1 MPINFLVLTDKSLAA
16 SSVDDVLLQHGFRC
30 NERISTKGDFLFSP
44 SYNSLLSLDDTL
56 TSLLKFSV
64 DDVYTVIYQLEE
76 YEQYQDKSSASRSE
90 LSSANVA
97 FSENWSHDHHGL
109 FSPSLNPV
117 AASNSMRFYTLCPQ
131 QALDLPLIKQ
141 NFAGVLLFLTETLSS
156 STHFAPELLLLLE
169 AVTTKTDDKLE
180 PIPLLVFNLGF
191 DDADLSQYWVRHQEA
206 QDLRASYRQAQL
218 PIPAEIKA
226 SAARICALFDHSS
239 ATTLWDKYRTFNQVM
254 QLVTRAAAIC
264 PCTPKDKEA
273 VARFLQQDPKSSS
286 RPLIYTNPQSFL
298 CCNISAKMQSFVST
312 VRMLRQLGSAE
323 FERSE
328 LKEQKQLVHHL
339 LRAPMKVSVD
349 FRDANAKDP
358 IFAAPQFAQMRSIH
372 LEQPLPYIS
381 PAEQARPLTIALAV
395 NYLLPH
401 SLFCINPHVTLLI
414 SLIHKAF
421 PYARIVLLFE
431 KNFYAWLDMFSANDL
446 LLESDA
452 AKLMDVEK
460 FRLQPSSSAAQS
472 QAYLELA
479 PEFTNEINMN
489 VEKQHI
495 VQRWIYQDPLS
506 ASASAFPLSA
516 QEEKAKSLLY
526 ALGLKKASAAHEEQ
540 RLREGKPLQEYMSN
554 NLPYLRVDEGEL
566 PARSVGCFT
575 REAPHVA
582 TCYVVRDYASLP
594 SQIDLL
600 FSNSESLLIA
610 AADRGINCVRLDTNG
625 YGESQQAVSEDYFSA
640 FNGIPLGDF
649 FPMMK
654 ARFTEM
660 YSALAKS
667 KSPLLRANVFAEAEE
682 ANFGSQQQASG
693 FFAQVSVADIFEN
706 LSLLRALSTVGE
718 SWTKAN
724 IHNHIDS
731 VLHYHYVFRAIL
743 AQVHADH
750 AEHQEQARL
759 HKLAAAPEAKQ
770 ASAKINS
777 AAQSSTAQS
786 STAQNSA
793 AQSQPQ
799 PSRLSMPTQPS
810 NFTFTQR
817 YDLHWVFLRFFE
829 ALSTFAIDPK
839 SDISL
844 ECLLADQIMDLCS
857 SSSGHSSLADIVAAS
872 GKFYCET
879 GLTKKM
885 LSFGCAR
892 GDELFELSH
901 YFPSFVGVGVDI
913 NPHAIERA
921 KQYYHQ
927 AQALEQS
934 CRQGPMCYS
943 EPLFFTTLQDMPD
956 VLESNWLDPKFK
968 IVTAMTVLCRHPE
981 TLIEERVHDI
991 YPFEAFQAQLQELCS
1006 YVDLNGFLCLHN
1018 ANYRLEDTE
1027 QISSF
1032 RPLFPFPNH
1041 LRLCALPPKEELVRE
1056 KMGSGQVIELHQQMR
1071 AYDYWVYFRNKV
1083 AEAYQKQDETYK
1095 TKMVP
1100 GVMRLKPKNLYLP
1113 ELLLRLYNNSSQGAK
1128 FGYTYCFNKQEQ
1140 QMPRYGASI
1149 FWRMRKD

>member
-1 MPINFLVLTDKSLAA
+1 MPINFLVLTDKSFAA

-30 NERISTKGDFLFSP
+30 NDRISTKGDFLFSP

-56 TSLLKFSV
+56 ASLLKFSV
-64 DDVYTVIYQLEE
+64 DDVMDVIYQLKLHGDWKEPE
-76 YEQYQDKSSASRSE
+76 YDPRSG
-90 LSSANVA
+90 LSQSNVA
-97 FSENWSHDHHGL
+97 FSENCSHDDHCL
-109 FSPSLNPV
+109 FRPLENVIEHSKSV
-117 AASNSMRFYTLCPQ
+117 RFYTLSPQ
-131 QALDLPLIKQ
+131 QALDLTLIKQ

-206 QDLRASYRQAQL
+206 QDMRACYREVQL

-226 SAARICALFDHSS
+226 ATAHICALFDQSS
-239 ATTLWDKYRTFNQVM
+239 ANTLWDQYRTFNQVM

-264 PCTPKDKEA
+264 PRSTKDSEA
-273 VARFLQQDPKSSS
+273 VARFLQLDPKSSS
-286 RPLIYTNPQSFL
+286 HPLIYTNPQSFL
-298 CCNISAKMQSFVST
+298 CCNIAAKMQSFMST
-312 VRMLRQLGSAE
+312 VRMLQQLGSAE
-323 FERSE
+323 FVRSD
-328 LKEQKQLVHHL
+328 LSAQKKLVHEL
-339 LRAPMKVSVD
+339 LRAPLHVTID
-349 FRDANAKDP
+349 FDDVNAKDQ
-358 IFAAPQFAQMRSIH
+358 IFVAPQRTQHRYIH
-372 LEQPLPYIS
+372 LESPLPQLS
-381 PAEQARPLTIALAV
+381 PSEQARPLTIALAV
-395 NYLLPH
+395 NCLLPH
-401 SLFCINPHVTLLI
+401 ALFCINPHATLLI

-446 LLESDA
+446 LMEADA
-452 AKLMDVEK
+452 ASLMDVKE
-460 FRLQPSSSAAQS
+460 FRLQPNAHGAHS

-479 PEFTNEINMN
+479 PEFTDEINMN

-495 VQRWIYQDPLS
+495 AQRWIYQDSLS
-506 ASASAFPLSA
+506 ASTSAFPLSA
-516 QEEKAKSLLY
+516 QEEKAKAKSLLY
-526 ALGLKKASAAHEEQ
+526 ALGLKKASVAHEEQ
-540 RLREGKPLQEYMSN
+540 RLSEGKPLKDYIAHSVSHLKTDAGD
-554 NLPYLRVDEGEL
+554 LPE
-566 PARSVGCFT
+566 RSAGGFT
-575 REAPHVA
+575 RDAPRIA
-582 TCYVVRDYASLP
+582 TCYVVRDYADLP
-594 SQIDLL
+594 GQIDLL
-600 FSNSESLLIA
+600 FSDSESLLIA
-610 AADRGINCVRLDTNG
+610 AADRGINCVRLDMQG
-625 YGESQQAVSEDYFSA
+625 YGESQQAVSLDYFAA
-640 FNGIPLGDF
+640 FQGVSVGEF

-654 ARFTEM
+654 NYFTDM
-660 YSALAKS
+660 YSNLAKT
-667 KSPLLRANVFAEAEE
+667 KSPLLRANVFVEADDSD
-682 ANFGSQQQASG
+682 FSKSQQSSG
-693 FFAQVSVADIFEN
+693 FFAQVSVADIVERM
-706 LSLLRALSTVGE
+706 SLLGALSKVGE
-718 SWTKAN
+718 SWTTSN
-724 IHNHIDS
+724 IRNHLAA
-731 VLHYHYVFRAIL
+731 VLDYNYAFRAIL
-743 AQVHADH
+743 ELVHE
-750 AEHQEQARL
+750 EHQKQARQC
-759 HKLAAAPEAKQ
+759 KLAAAPGAKQ
-770 ASAKINS
+770 ASATINS
-777 AAQSSTAQS
+777 T
-786 STAQNSA
+786 T
-793 AQSQPQ
+793 QSQPQ
-799 PSRLSMPTQPS
+799 PSRLSIPTQPS

-817 YDLHWVFLRFFE
+817 YDLHWMFLRFFE

-844 ECLLADQIMDLCS
+844 ECIVADQIVGFC
-857 SSSGHSSLADIVAAS
+857 SSGHFSLAELSAAL

-921 KQYYHQ
+921 KQYYKQ
-927 AQALEQS
+927 AQALELS
-934 CRQGPMCYS
+934 CIQT
-943 EPLFFTTLQDMPD
+943 PLFDNEPPIFTTSQEMPD
-956 VLESNWLDPKFK
+956 VLKSHWLDPKFK
-968 IVTAMTVLCRHPE
+968 LVTAMTVLCRHPE

-1006 YVDLNGFLCLHN
+1006 YVDLNGFLCMHN

-1071 AYDYWVYFRNKV
+1071 AYDYWVYFRDKV